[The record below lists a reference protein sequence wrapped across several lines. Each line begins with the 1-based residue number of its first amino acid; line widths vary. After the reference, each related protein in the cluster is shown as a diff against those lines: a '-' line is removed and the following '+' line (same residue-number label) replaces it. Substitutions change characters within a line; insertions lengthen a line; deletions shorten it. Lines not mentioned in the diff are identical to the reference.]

1 MTRAVRL
8 GALAVLATAGLA
20 IVAAA
25 PAAATD
31 VTANQFSSLAASA
44 SAGNAAAI
52 AQLRAVTAIDGRRVS
67 LALALS
73 DADSSQTIARLKAL
87 AAPRVGEPTLISDS
101 GARAAT
107 ILRDLG
113 YKPPPSTATSST
125 QSGGSGGLPG
135 PAWLWLAL
143 GALVVVI
150 SSVAASRALSRLE
163 PAVREAPRGDDAS
176 DDRATRASLE
186 RDAKAAEAR
195 GAFSEAVRL
204 RFRAG
209 LLGLARQSGIDG
221 RPSLR
226 NAEIS
231 REIHSPEFD
240 RIAGTFERVA
250 YGGEPASADDANEAR
265 EGWPRVL
272 SETPR

>member
-1 MTRAVRL
+1 VP
-8 GALAVLATAGLA
+8 A

-31 VTANQFSSLAASA
+31 VTANQLAAA
-44 SAGNAAAI
+44 LRGADP
-52 AQLRAVTAIDGRRVS
+52 AQA
-67 LALALS
+67 
-73 DADSSQTIARLKAL
+73 IARLKTL
-87 AAPRVGEPTLISDS
+87 RAPRAGEPTLISDS
-101 GARAAT
+101 GARAAAV
-107 ILRDLG
+107 LRDLG
-113 YKPPPSTATSST
+113 YKPPRSAATSST

-163 PAVREAPRGDDAS
+163 PPVREAPAGDDAQ
-176 DDRATRASLE
+176 DERATRASLE
-186 RDAKAAEAR
+186 RDANAAEAR

-209 LLGLARQSGIDG
+209 LLALTRKSVIDG

-231 REIHSPEFD
+231 REIRSPEFD
-240 RIAGTFERVA
+240 RLADTFERVA
-250 YGGEPASADDANEAR
+250 YGGDPASAADANEAR
-265 EGWPRVL
+265 EGWSRVL
-272 SETPR
+272 SETRR